1 MKNLYSSSWEDEDF
15 SVNYEDAQWQIQ
27 QLEKKIHKL
36 KKKKRGKKKGKK
48 AKLKR
53 KIKRLELEQK
63 QLKQFV
69 IFFAYQYKAQI
80 NQQTWWQGAICNT
93 LPQAIE
99 LITVAINKQ
108 LGKTRPFYITDGS
121 DRK

>member
-1 MKNLYSSSWEDEDF
+1 MKNLYSSSWEDENF

-36 KKKKRGKKKGKK
+36 KRKKGKKKGKRY
-48 AKLKR
+48 KLKK
-53 KIKRLELEQK
+53 KIKRLELEQE

-69 IFFAYQYKAQI
+69 IFFAYQYKAQLD
-80 NQQTWWQGAICNT
+80 QQPWWQGAICYT
-93 LPQAIE
+93 LPKALE
-99 LITVAINKQ
+99 LATATINK
-108 LGKTRPFYITDGS
+108 LPDKTRPLYITDGS